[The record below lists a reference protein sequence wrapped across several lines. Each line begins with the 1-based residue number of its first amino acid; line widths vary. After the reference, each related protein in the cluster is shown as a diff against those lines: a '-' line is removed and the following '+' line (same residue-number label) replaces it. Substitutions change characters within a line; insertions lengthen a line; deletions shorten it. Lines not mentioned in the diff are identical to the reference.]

1 MKPIVRSIPLLV
13 FLLTGFPLMA
23 QQVITTVKGEQ
34 FNTRVKR
41 IDKEVVR
48 TAGLKGSYSGVQE
61 NLPCNYI
68 KDIVFEDGYRLVFQP
83 DGAFSREGLHAA
95 PTVRL
100 KGGIPYAE
108 GVIRLTNEE
117 IGLRLGAER
126 YRLGYQPGRSRTR
139 VGELQI
145 LLGGITFI
153 TGFLADDKDIVY
165 DRKGMSHVFR
175 KIGLYRSVGT
185 IKEDGRYHFYGSY
198 TPWSVAA
205 EIGGIGVFA
214 GGIANLI
221 LGNAAARSAFSSD
234 AYKLPSRS
242 GAQWQFWGGLGL
254 TAAGTGA
261 FVAGTLLLNKGR
273 EFDWDLYKDRSDP
286 RNKREGYVSFAG
298 PLLTFGG
305 ALAASL
311 GIGMSIPAANRLK
324 AFKEG
329 TSTPAADLRF
339 GPTPDGYYGLTLR
352 F

>member
-139 VGELQI
+139 
-145 LLGGITFI
+145 
-153 TGFLADDKDIVY
+153 
-165 DRKGMSHVFR
+165 
-175 KIGLYRSVGT
+175 VGT

-329 TSTPAADLRF
+329 TSTPSADLRF